1 MRKKKSLLLR
11 FRQLSPHLRKV
22 FESDFKEGFPS
33 HLLKRI
39 SLGPNKKGLAV
50 DFCQG
55 DRNYLVL
62 VEEQYTAHS
71 VPGVKEDTAALQW
84 MLEESEEDEVVDTL
98 LEISRKKS
106 VKLLEEDS

>member
-1 MRKKKSLLLR
+1 MLR